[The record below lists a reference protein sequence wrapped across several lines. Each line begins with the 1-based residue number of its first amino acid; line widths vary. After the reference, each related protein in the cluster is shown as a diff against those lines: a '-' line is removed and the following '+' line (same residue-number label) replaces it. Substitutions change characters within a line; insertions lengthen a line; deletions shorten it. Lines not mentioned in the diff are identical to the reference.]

1 MKTIIC
7 FIDICVF
14 ELTSINSKW
23 FENYVFAFWRANL
36 ISRMFSLSK
45 SNAHINKVTFEIIHY
60 TK

>member
-23 FENYVFAFWRANL
+23 FENYVFDFWRANL

-45 SNAHINKVTFEIIHY
+45 SNAQEVTFEIIHY